1 MVSRLLQSET
11 QANCNKKKL
20 FCDMIAE
27 KKTKHYINNKKLIEK
42 TSLSCFLNQFVF
54 LGLRIKKKKTCW
66 SVMELVRAWKIFKE
80 MAVVILFTYEMKQL
94 QMLLL

>member
-27 KKTKHYINNKKLIEK
+27 KKTKHYINNNKLIEK

-54 LGLRIKKKKTCW
+54 LGLRIKKKKN
-66 SVMELVRAWKIFKE
+66 VLVCHGISQSLENFQRNGSSNT
-80 MAVVILFTYEMKQL
+80 VHL
-94 QMLLL
+94 